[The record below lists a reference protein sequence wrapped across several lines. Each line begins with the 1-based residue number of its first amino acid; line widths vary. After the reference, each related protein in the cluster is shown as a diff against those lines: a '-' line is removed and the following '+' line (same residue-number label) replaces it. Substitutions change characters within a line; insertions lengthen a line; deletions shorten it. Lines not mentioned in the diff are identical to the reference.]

1 MKRLDHLAQ
10 LEAIVQASV
19 AKPQLIF
26 KHSTR
31 CSISAAAKYRL
42 DTTLSDLKEKMDIHF
57 LDLLL
62 HRDVSQEIAEHFGV
76 RHESPQILLIHDGH
90 VDFHM
95 SHYDIEPGIILQKVS
110 LLQPS
115 PSGNPT

>member
-1 MKRLDHLAQ
+1 MKRLHHLSQ
-10 LEAIVQASV
+10 LEDIIQASA
-19 AKPQLIF
+19 AKPQMIF

-31 CSISAAAKYRL
+31 CSISAAAKHRL
-42 DTTLSDLKEKMDIHF
+42 ETALSQLKESMDIHF

-62 HRDVSQEIAEHFGV
+62 HRDISQAIAERFGV
-76 RHESPQILLIHDGH
+76 RHESPQILMVHHGS

-110 LLQPS
+110 LFEPS
-115 PSGNPT
+115 PSSNPS